1 MIIQNNRTSLRTRIF
16 LLSLT
21 VIATLSLTACINIKV
36 RTGSRPAV
44 SALDQLIVGES
55 TANQV
60 EQTLGL
66 PGGKGQ
72 SQLPFQDTMTDL
84 WTYYYEEGTMQDDRR
99 TFLFVFLNEGVF
111 DGYMWFGSLPDA
123 EAP

>member
-1 MIIQNNRTSLRTRIF
+1 
-16 LLSLT
+16 
-21 VIATLSLTACINIKV
+21 
-36 RTGSRPAV
+36 
-44 SALDQLIVGES
+44 
-55 TANQV
+55 V